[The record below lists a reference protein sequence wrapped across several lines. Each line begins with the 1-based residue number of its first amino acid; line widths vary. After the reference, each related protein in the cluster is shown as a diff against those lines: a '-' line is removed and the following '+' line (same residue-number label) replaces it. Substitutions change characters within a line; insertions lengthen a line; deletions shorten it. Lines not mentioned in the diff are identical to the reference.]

1 MIINDL
7 EFFNSFDFDRKC
19 QKDDVAIR
27 GGASSSSTSS
37 NHNGKTYAS
46 ISISEGDDS
55 YSLVMDGD
63 KVVKKYGKENVSF
76 GAHNYSA
83 SYKVNEYGSVSYGCV
98 VN

>member
-7 EFFNSFDFDRKC
+7 EFFNSCDREY
-19 QKDDVAIR
+19 QKDDVAIL

-37 NHNGKTYAS
+37 NNNGKTYAS
-46 ISISEGDDS
+46 ISVSEGDDS

-63 KVVKKYGKENVSF
+63 KIIKKYGKGGCN
-76 GAHNYSA
+76 
-83 SYKVNEYGSVSYGCV
+83 YKVGDSYTAYYELKGYDLVSYSSI